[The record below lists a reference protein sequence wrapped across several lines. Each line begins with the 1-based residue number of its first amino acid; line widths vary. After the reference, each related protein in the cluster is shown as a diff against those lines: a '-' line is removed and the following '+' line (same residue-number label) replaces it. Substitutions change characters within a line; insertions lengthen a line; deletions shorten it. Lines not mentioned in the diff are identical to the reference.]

1 MGTDYETMR
10 MLCSAKRPSYPAVI
24 EQTTQG
30 DYGFLTGAIPAEL
43 QGIRYKTAGEAV
55 YALLRSEAVKTGK
68 IIHFQVQEDGHISK
82 PYRKVSADKWAKDDG
97 GGVYVATM
105 PS

>member
-10 MLCSAKRPSYPAVI
+10 MLCSPTHSSFPAVI
-24 EQTTQG
+24 EQTKQG
-30 DYGFLTGAIPAEL
+30 DYGFFTGAIPAEL
-43 QGIRYKTAGEAV
+43 QGIRYKTAGDAV

-68 IIHFQVQEDGHISK
+68 IVHFQVQEDGHLSK
-82 PYRKVSADKWAKDDG
+82 PYRKVGEDKWVKDG
-97 GGVYVATM
+97 GDGVFVATM